1 MDFKKKN
8 RLLWEAIGVV
18 SYLLINFYFTRIQ
31 ANKAAILAFTMN
43 RQGDMLI
50 SIGFFAIFALFGSL
64 NYSAVFSLVPYMN
77 ETAISIIALLLFG
90 GACAKS
96 AQIPLH
102 SWLPGSMEAKAN
114 LFIKNIYLLIYLF
127 ITFEI
132 TKAIIVEECNF
143 ISLNILC
150 SIIFPTKPELNKFR
164 DSQGRFRSPNLAE
177 KLPLIEL
184 TPEVMNPLIGNL
196 LGDGHLR
203 FTHKDLNG
211 KPKLN
216 TNALYAM
223 TLKNKDYIYH
233 LWKNI
238 YSNICTFTPPRAWPN
253 PKTGKPITQYS
264 LNTKSLPSLTLLH
277 SQWYEWSEPKKKF
290 IKIVPKNVEELLT
303 PSPKGSPKGLGLT
316 HWIMD
321 DGYSHSNGVILAT
334 ESFSLNEVE
343 LLKRVL
349 ESKFDLKVTI
359 QNRNTS
365 SGIEGNRLRI
375 SSQSRDK
382 LLTLTIPYFI
392 PSMIYKLS
400 L

>member
-1 MDFKKKN
+1 M
-8 RLLWEAIGVV
+8 WEAIGVV

-233 LWKNI
+233 L
-238 YSNICTFTPPRAWPN
+238 
-253 PKTGKPITQYS
+253 
-264 LNTKSLPSLTLLH
+264 
-277 SQWYEWSEPKKKF
+277 
-290 IKIVPKNVEELLT
+290 
-303 PSPKGSPKGLGLT
+303 
-316 HWIMD
+316 
-321 DGYSHSNGVILAT
+321 
-334 ESFSLNEVE
+334 
-343 LLKRVL
+343 
-349 ESKFDLKVTI
+349 
-359 QNRNTS
+359 
-365 SGIEGNRLRI
+365 
-375 SSQSRDK
+375 
-382 LLTLTIPYFI
+382 
-392 PSMIYKLS
+392 
-400 L
+400 